1 MTTDMQQA
9 FETRVRNSY
18 VALNA
23 KQFDVILANWVED
36 GVQRCTGRHALG
48 GERKGKHAISAWLQ
62 RAGRL
67 MPNWR
72 FDVENVWV
80 TGTPDKA
87 DVLVRW
93 TLTDLD
99 PVGNPWHA
107 HGMSYARFV
116 NGKIVE
122 QDLCLD
128 SQAVAEAFAAKAKAG
143 LEEAAAAPI

>member
-1 MTTDMQQA
+1 MHRT
-9 FETRVRNSY
+9 S
-18 VALNA
+18 
-23 KQFDVILANWVED
+23 KP
-36 GVQRCTGRHALG
+36 RCGSGGREADAQ
-48 GERKGKHAISAWLQ
+48 K
-62 RAGRL
+62 
-67 MPNWR
+67 
-72 FDVENVWV
+72 
-80 TGTPDKA
+80 GTPDKA

-116 NGKIVE
+116 DGKIVE

-143 LEEAAAAPI
+143 MEEAAAAPI